1 MFSYL
6 VRSSY
11 DLRLPPPPSLY
22 TSPPSPTTR
31 TAPGTPRDRTRAQQ
45 AQTHTYAG
53 SARNTSHRVKHF
65 TPTFT
70 QAKTLHTTLRACS
83 AHPRRSPAPLT
94 RPAGRSR
101 ADANDAGVE
110 QLALVREEVHRA
122 DLVGDRSSTTEPRR
136 TVHDA
141 VLPNRSARHA
151 NER

>member
-1 MFSYL
+1 M
-6 VRSSY
+6 
-11 DLRLPPPPSLY
+11 
-22 TSPPSPTTR
+22 
-31 TAPGTPRDRTRAQQ
+31 
-45 AQTHTYAG
+45 
-53 SARNTSHRVKHF
+53 KHF

-70 QAKTLHTTLRACS
+70 PAKTFHTTLCACS
-83 AHPRRSPAPLT
+83 AHPPRSPAPLT